1 MVHINMFQPGVFSD
15 LAYDSIHK
23 VHDSSKTER
32 ECTYACM
39 CVCACLWGGWVSCIQ
54 TGWWNLVSCH
64 LSAYDSISIYLGSLH
79 SSIWKKGANYNP
91 VACITAARNS
101 ALNGSSVPYIYSLS
115 CKWHIHKSWRQV
127 KVTFIPLL
135 GEVNYTEAK
144 AYCSLN
150 LSYFTLMMIQKLEDR
165 NIRDEILRFHPL
177 YRK

>member
-1 MVHINMFQPGVFSD
+1 
-15 LAYDSIHK
+15 
-23 VHDSSKTER
+23 
-32 ECTYACM
+32 
-39 CVCACLWGGWVSCIQ
+39 
-54 TGWWNLVSCH
+54 
-64 LSAYDSISIYLGSLH
+64 
-79 SSIWKKGANYNP
+79 
-91 VACITAARNS
+91 
-101 ALNGSSVPYIYSLS
+101 VPYIYSLS